1 MYLIDTNVI
10 SEIRKG
16 RKANRGVRA
25 FFRNTLYERFDL
37 YLSVITI
44 GELSRGVELIRHR
57 GDIHQ
62 AALLEDWLSGL
73 LREYADHILPFDTDM
88 AQVWSKLRS
97 PHPEHLLDKQIAATA
112 LIYNLIVVTR
122 NARDFEATGV
132 RILNPFE

>member
-16 RKANRGVRA
+16 RKANRGVRK
-25 FFRNTLYERFDL
+25 FFRKTLYKRFDL
-37 YLSVITI
+37 YLSVITV

-57 GDIHQ
+57 GDIRQ

-73 LREYADHILPFDTDM
+73 LRDYADHILPFDTDM
-88 AQVWSKLRS
+88 AQVWGKLRS
-97 PHPEHLLDKQIAATA
+97 PHSEHLLDKQIAATA
-112 LIYNLIVVTR
+112 LVYDLTVLTR
-122 NARDFEATGV
+122 NTRDFEATGV